1 MDGPGSKAGQ
11 PGRRGEPGP
20 RDSLMPDQLL
30 PPAGPPARPVPV
42 GLKLAQ
48 AARLVSR
55 AFDDALAAAGGT
67 LPVWLILIALNAGR
81 PANQRELAEA
91 VGIQEATLTHH
102 LNAMEDAGLITRER
116 DPANR
121 RVHRVQLTD
130 QGVALF
136 RELRQVAGAF
146 DRKLRNGIGAADL
159 TALVAVL
166 DQLAANARS

>member
-1 MDGPGSKAGQ
+1 MDTASSEPDRRDAAGQ
-11 PGRRGEPGP
+11 G
-20 RDSLMPDQLL
+20 DSRAADQML

-48 AARLVSR
+48 SARVVSR

-67 LPVWLILIALNAGR
+67 LPIWLILIALTAGR
-81 PANQRELAEA
+81 PANQREIAEA

-102 LNAMEDAGLITRER
+102 LNAMEAAGLITRER

-130 QGVALF
+130 EGAALF
-136 RELRQVAGAF
+136 GRLRQAAGAF
-146 DRKLRNGIGAADL
+146 DRKLRDGVAAADL
-159 TALVAVL
+159 AALAEVL
-166 DQLAANARS
+166 DRLAANARS